1 MKRAIFVL
9 VFVAFLDATGLGLVF
24 PLFAS
29 MLFDPECAL
38 LSPEASDTVRGIWLG
53 ALISAAPMTQ
63 MLVSSSLGSLS
74 DRIGRKPLILSC
86 LLFGTVAYLFAA
98 YAVYTE
104 SLFGLLFSRICIGIP
119 FATFGLANAAISD
132 ISTDEGKGRG
142 FAWINSAYGSG
153 LAIGPLLG
161 GVLAGEFLFSY
172 QSFVRPFIISSIVL
186 AIAVL
191 FVIYWLPET
200 RKASEEAAEESS
212 LFKEL
217 KRADTKL
224 IFLLLGTFLFTFGW
238 IFYIEMIPVWWMSR
252 YDLDP
257 CEVGILFGFGSLWFV
272 LTSTFVAGP
281 ILKRVSPLVLFEVLA
296 LFLCLS
302 IWIVFVID
310 APGAYLCEIAVQNM
324 AAGLLFPVTAMA
336 VSNMASAD
344 HQGKGMGIYAA
355 AEGLGFGLSPISS
368 GLFIG
373 LQLMAPIA
381 LGGLFVLIAFIL
393 AHIVRRS
400 ESLALI
406 REKVSKQS

>member
-9 VFVAFLDATGLGLVF
+9 VFVAFLDAAGLGLVF

-29 MLFDPECAL
+29 MLFDPDCAL
-38 LSPEASDTVRGIWLG
+38 LRPETSDTVRGIWLG
-53 ALISAAPMTQ
+53 ALISAAPTTQ

-98 YAVYTE
+98 YAVHTE
-104 SLFGLLFSRICIGIP
+104 NLLGLLFSRICIGIP
-119 FATFGLANAAISD
+119 FATFGLTNAAISD

-161 GVLAGEFLFSY
+161 GVLAGNLLFAEE
-172 QSFVRPFIISSIVL
+172 SFVRPFIISSMLL

-200 RKASEEAAEESS
+200 RKLSEEEAIEEDS
-212 LFKEL
+212 LLKEL

-238 IFYIEMIPVWWMSR
+238 VFYIEMIPVWWMSR

-281 ILKRVSPLVLFEVLA
+281 LLKRINPLVLFEAFA

-310 APGAYLCEIAVQNM
+310 APIAYLFEIAVQNM

-344 HQGKGMGIYAA
+344 HQGKIMGIYAA

-373 LQLMAPIA
+373 IHLMAPIA
-381 LGGLFVLIAFIL
+381 IGGLFVLIAFIL
-393 AHIVRRS
+393 AHVVRRR

-406 REKVSKQS
+406 REKVE